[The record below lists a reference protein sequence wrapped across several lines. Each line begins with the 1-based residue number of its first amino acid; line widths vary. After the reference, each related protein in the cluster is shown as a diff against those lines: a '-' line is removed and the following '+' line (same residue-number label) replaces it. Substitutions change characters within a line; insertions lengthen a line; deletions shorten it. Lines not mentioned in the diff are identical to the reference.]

1 LHHCLNRDFGGD
13 RDEEIIAAAIVE
25 YVKAAREAKEVPS
38 EKDYRPA
45 NGDSP
50 ASKGT
55 RILCEEKL
63 QVSEK
68 FTTDEAIKYLES
80 AKSVLAFYPDEFMCN
95 AIIARLRAADALYE
109 AIILDY
115 MVRVSPGVS
124 HYDIMPKKLRKATA
138 DYEEA

>member
-1 LHHCLNRDFGGD
+1 M
-13 RDEEIIAAAIVE
+13 
-25 YVKAAREAKEVPS
+25 S
-38 EKDYRPA
+38 EK
-45 NGDSP
+45 
-50 ASKGT
+50 
-55 RILCEEKL
+55 
-63 QVSEK
+63 Q
-68 FTTDEAIKYLES
+68 TTQDLVFWLGCRKTNNS
-80 AKSVLAFYPDEFMCN
+80 AHNFVID

>member
-1 LHHCLNRDFGGD
+1 MSRHHEGR
-13 RDEEIIAAAIVE
+13 R
-25 YVKAAREAKEVPS
+25 KVPS

-68 FTTDEAIKYLES
+68 FTTEELVAALDSYKIKMLPFLADRFVDAI
-80 AKSVLAFYPDEFMCN
+80 V
-95 AIIARLRAADALYE
+95 ARLRAADALCAAAVPIAGEISSFDDNDRTEYQV
-109 AIILDY
+109 IRFKDL
-115 MVRVSPGVS
+115 VR
-124 HYDIMPKKLRKATA
+124 LRKVIA
-138 DYEEA
+138 DYREET